1 MLKSLLSVKP
11 NDRMSDI
18 GLLVLRL
25 GVMVPLFIKHGLE
38 KIDPAELR
46 RNGSDL
52 P

>member
-25 GVMVPLFIKHGLE
+25 GVMC
-38 KIDPAELR
+38 R
-46 RNGSDL
+46 CS
-52 P
+52 